1 MDVGLVCDACSA
13 LTPIGEPL
21 CTRCGAAVA
30 LDPRHR
36 PSPTPAKAPTTGK
49 PPGTMIPPRPP
60 GPPTPPAPAAP
71 EAAATG
77 ETIACTKCSRQV
89 GAGQRFCPHC
99 GTRMPVPVNFEVETR
114 VGPRPSA
121 VHNAVS
127 TQPHPVPPPVPPRE
141 PRESK
146 PGRSTLFFGGAMQSA
161 RAKLTLIRGDGDDGV
176 SFTLAGQDHL
186 AGRGDCPISF
196 PDDPFLS
203 PVHAN
208 FAYASNQLV
217 VRDQASLNGVYV
229 RISAPTELA
238 NGAMVL
244 VGEQVLSVERALQP
258 EDLPDIDGTYY
269 SASMLRSAAL
279 EIRQNLR
286 GGQIGWV
293 HRLAGAAITVG
304 RENNDINFPDDPFI
318 SGRHAELKLTGDM
331 LSVTDLGSRNGT
343 FVRVQGER
351 VLKHGDY
358 VFLGQQLLRVEI
370 V

>member
-13 LTPIGEPL
+13 LTPIGVPL

-30 LDPRHR
+30 LDPRPRSQSHAAHATTTVDTG
-36 PSPTPAKAPTTGK
+36 PTQCGK
-49 PPGTMIPPRPP
+49 CGTMV
-60 GPPTPPAPAAP
+60 
-71 EAAATG
+71 
-77 ETIACTKCSRQV
+77 Q
-89 GAGQRFCPHC
+89 AGQRFCPNC
-99 GTRMPVPVNFEVETR
+99 GSRIAAPSFEVETR
-114 VGPRPSA
+114 VGPRPGIHA
-121 VHNAVS
+121 P
-127 TQPHPVPPPVPPRE
+127 TGTRDPRSGK
-141 PRESK
+141 ESK
-146 PGRSTLFFGGAMQSA
+146 PGRSTLYFGGAMQAA

-176 SFTLAGQDHL
+176 SFTLAGQDHV

-203 PVHAN
+203 PIHAN
-208 FAYASNQLV
+208 FAYSNNQLV
-217 VRDQASLNGVYV
+217 VRDQGSLNGIYV
-229 RISAPTELA
+229 RISNATALVH
-238 NGAMVL
+238 GSMVL
-244 VGEQVLSVERALQP
+244 VGEQVLSVDRAAQP
-258 EDLPDIDGTYY
+258 DDVPDAEGTYY
-269 SASMLRSAAL
+269 SASMLRPATL

-293 HRLAGAAITVG
+293 HRVEGDVVTIG

-318 SGRHAELKLTGDM
+318 SGRHAELRIADGV

-343 FVRVQGER
+343 FVRVHDER